1 MLSFFKLIIVT
12 TFLTTNNCVVR
23 QYLAHILQR
32 FHCTVYEMMFC
43 SKSYFEKLFDR
54 NPGVPLN
61 HLIFFFLIRCCV
73 RIRIY
78 SCFKEIQKTR
88 IIDRMKM
95 KRAKESKLYSMLT
108 LLQLN
113 YLQESNL
120 FPLFTKYP
128 LDKQQN
134 FPVLYRKILLHL

>member
-88 IIDRMKM
+88 IHDRI
-95 KRAKESKLYSMLT
+95 ESGERSLLLTSLSPRTSHFYILRKSILYPINWLKS
-108 LLQLN
+108 
-113 YLQESNL
+113 
-120 FPLFTKYP
+120 
-128 LDKQQN
+128 D
-134 FPVLYRKILLHL
+134 PVWSHFFWHII